1 MQPLLFKQFN
11 RPLILNALSQ
21 KLLFMDKF
29 IVSVI
34 IPVYNAEKFL
44 RNAIESA
51 VQLEEVGEVILV
63 EDASPDNALM
73 IC

>member
-1 MQPLLFKQFN
+1 LQPLLFKQFN